1 MDFCWLKRLIYL
13 FDLNHDKENKRVQ
26 MRDSSPQ
33 QTMIFVTFYRLVYF
47 SSMVCLEL
55 DIIIENTKKI
65 KIIYSFYLFRETL
78 GALCLPSMESL
89 RSTDCLESLAGDSA
103 VLGLINQE
111 FILTFIFT

>member
-33 QTMIFVTFYRLVYF
+33 QTMIFVAFYQLVYF

-55 DIIIENTKKI
+55 DKQVSLLRTHQQLKI
-65 KIIYSFYLFRETL
+65 FYSFYLFRETL

-89 RSTDCLESLAGDSA
+89 RSTDCLES
-103 VLGLINQE
+103 
-111 FILTFIFT
+111 